1 MTARLTCPHGH
12 QWESVDDLQATVA
25 GKIVICPVCGQ
36 AMPVGQETVD
46 ILPGPSEDL
55 VATRMADGLAEL
67 IEASQI
73 DTDPA
78 GATRPA
84 AGTSPVKTA
93 SIPPIELKSEAS
105 MPKVGTQADPS
116 HSNLSGG
123 QHVAS
128 AEDLSQT
135 VAFASRDED
144 DASAG
149 ARPRLSATGQASI
162 PIPAPAGKKQAKTV
176 ARARPMPTVPGYEIH
191 GELGR
196 GGMGVV
202 YRAKHL
208 GLNRQVALKMILAG
222 SHASVQELGRF
233 RAEAE
238 AVAQLQHPN
247 IVQVYDIGE
256 HEGCPFFS
264 LEFIDG
270 GCLTDRIANTPQPP
284 AEAARITQVLAV
296 AMEYAHQRG
305 ILHRDLKPANILLA
319 LDGTP
324 KITDF
329 GLAKRLEGDSSHTR
343 TGSIIGTP
351 SYMAPE
357 QAFGQNKEI
366 GPGADIYALGAIL
379 YELLTG
385 RPPFQG
391 TTLLETVQMVR
402 TADPV
407 PPSRL
412 QPRLPRDLETICL
425 TCLRKEPHKRYAT
438 SSFLAEDLRRFLAKE
453 PIQARPAPA
462 WERVAKWSRRR
473 PAVAALIVVSSL
485 AAVTVMV
492 GGWLF
497 ARQEARRAE
506 EARQLTA
513 LAQSNEK
520 LAVERR
526 IEAER
531 EHARAEKNFQQALA
545 AVDVMLTRVGEKRL
559 AHEPRMERLRRD
571 VLEQALHF
579 YQGFLNA
586 AEKDPTVRSETARAY
601 RRVGDIEDMLG
612 DYPTSEKSY
621 RSAIKLLQELAVKTP
636 DDADLRAEL
645 AAAENQLGIV
655 LEATGQSR
663 EAQGLLQDA
672 IEIRSKLVADFPA
685 IAAYRRGLAGNL
697 HNQGLFFQ
705 TGNKPK
711 EADLAYGKAAQLF
724 GELAAEFPKEADYRL
739 ELARTLANRAALLE
753 SAGNPP
759 DAEKAAQHAV
769 ELQRQ
774 LVNEAPG
781 NEDYR
786 KELGRGCANLAVLF
800 QRQGRW
806 REAEAAYR
814 EANDTFGKLANDFP
828 QVPDYRHEM
837 ATNANNL
844 VELFQARKGWADAD
858 REARRAQDLLS
869 RLVAAFPEAPLH
881 QQELARCLDRH
892 GMVLAFMKR
901 PADAEKSWQQ
911 AIALQDDLVARYP
924 DQPTYRQELA
934 RSHENLGILLSGL
947 NRLNDAERNYQT
959 AIGIIEALA
968 TQHPQTDSYR
978 TEVVLYRGNLASL
991 LMALGRWQE
1000 AQKSWQQL
1008 ASLQR
1013 QQLAHSDSISSR
1025 VGLGQ
1030 TLKTLAQLAADRHQ
1044 LADAQRSLEE
1054 AIRHQRA
1061 AVEAAPGSAAYRKD
1075 LARYYFA
1082 LMDVVLQ
1089 QGDHAEAAKLE
1100 QELQEVAMPQ
1110 LPELPRLAALL
1121 SKCIKLAGD
1130 DTRVSPE
1137 KREELAAS
1145 YGRRAVDLLR
1155 QAVRAGY
1162 QDVAYLENSK
1172 ELEPLRSR
1180 EDCKKSL
1187 GEMTA
1192 GLRTP
1197 SP

>member
-1 MTARLTCPHGH
+1 L
-12 QWESVDDLQATVA
+12 
-25 GKIVICPVCGQ
+25 
-36 AMPVGQETVD
+36 
-46 ILPGPSEDL
+46 
-55 VATRMADGLAEL
+55 
-67 IEASQI
+67 
-73 DTDPA
+73 
-78 GATRPA
+78 
-84 AGTSPVKTA
+84 
-93 SIPPIELKSEAS
+93 
-105 MPKVGTQADPS
+105 
-116 HSNLSGG
+116 
-123 QHVAS
+123 
-128 AEDLSQT
+128 
-135 VAFASRDED
+135 
-144 DASAG
+144 
-149 ARPRLSATGQASI
+149 
-162 PIPAPAGKKQAKTV
+162 
-176 ARARPMPTVPGYEIH
+176 

-202 YRAKHL
+202 YRAKHI
-208 GLNRQVALKMILAG
+208 GLNREVALKMILAG
-222 SHASVQELGRF
+222 SHASVQELARF

-270 GCLTDRIANTPQPP
+270 GCLTDRIANMPQPP
-284 AEAARITQVLAV
+284 AEAAGITQVLAV

-305 ILHRDLKPANILLA
+305 ILHRDLKPANVLLA

-329 GLAKRLEGDSSHTR
+329 GLAKRLEGDSTHTR

-366 GPGADIYALGAIL
+366 GPAADIYALGAIL

-402 TADPV
+402 TAEPV

-425 TCLRKEPHKRYAT
+425 TCLRKEPHKRYT
-438 SSFLAEDLRRFLAKE
+438 NSGLLAEDLRRFLARE
-453 PIQARPAPA
+453 PIQARPTPL
-462 WERVAKWSRRR
+462 WERAAKWSRRR

-485 AAVTVMV
+485 AAATLMA

-497 ARQEARRAE
+497 ARQEAKRAE
-506 EARQLTA
+506 EARQLTE
-513 LAQSNEK
+513 LAQRNEK
-520 LAVERR
+520 LAVRRR

-531 EHARAEKNFQQALA
+531 EHAWAEKNFQQALA

-579 YQGFLNA
+579 YQGFLAA

-612 DYPTSEKSY
+612 DYKASEREY
-621 RSAIKLLQELAVKTP
+621 RSAINLLQELAAKDP
-636 DDADLRAEL
+636 QNADLRAEL
-645 AAAENQLGIV
+645 AAAKNQLGIV
-655 LEATGQSR
+655 LEATGRSR
-663 EAQGLLQDA
+663 EAQALLQDA
-672 IEIRSKLVADFPA
+672 IEIRSKLVTDFPA
-685 IAAYRRGLAGNL
+685 VAGYRRGLAGNL
-697 HNQGLFFQ
+697 HNQGLFLQ
-705 TGNKPK
+705 TGNRLK
-711 EADLAYGKAAQLF
+711 EADLAYGKAAHLF
-724 GELAAEFPKEADYRL
+724 GELAAEFPKDADYRL

-753 SAGNPP
+753 SAGKPQE
-759 DAEKAAQHAV
+759 AEKAARQAV

-774 LVNEAPG
+774 LVHDAPS
-781 NEDYR
+781 NEDHR
-786 KELGRGCANLAVLF
+786 KELGRGCANLGVLL

-806 REAEAAYR
+806 REAEAAYG
-814 EANDTFGKLANDFP
+814 EANDTFSKLANDFP

-844 VELFQARKGWADAD
+844 VELFQACGRWADAD
-858 REARRAQDLLS
+858 REARRAQDLLG
-869 RLVAAFPEAPLH
+869 RLVAAFPDAPLH

-892 GMVLAFMKR
+892 GMVLAYMKR
-901 PADAEKSWQQ
+901 PAQAEKSWQQ
-911 AIALQDDLVARYP
+911 AIALQEELVARFP
-924 DQPTYRQELA
+924 DQPVYRQELA

-947 NRLNDAERNYQT
+947 NRLDDAERNYQK

-968 TQHPQTDSYR
+968 KEHPQTASYR
-978 TEVVLYRGNLASL
+978 TEVTVYRSNLASL
-991 LMALGRWQE
+991 LTALGRWQD
-1000 AQKSWQQL
+1000 AQKSWQEL
-1008 ASLQR
+1008 AALQR
-1013 QQLAHSDSISSR
+1013 QQLARSDSINAR
-1025 VGLGQ
+1025 VGLGH
-1030 TLKTLAQLAADRHQ
+1030 TLKTLAQLQAERHQ
-1044 LADAQRSLEE
+1044 LADAQRSLKE

-1061 AVEAAPGSAAYRKD
+1061 AVEVDPTYRKD

-1100 QELQEVAMPQ
+1100 QELEGSAVPQ
-1110 LPELPRLAALL
+1110 LQELPRLAGLL
-1121 SKCIKLAGD
+1121 SKCITLADD
-1130 DTRVSPE
+1130 DTRVSPQ

-1145 YGRRAVDLLR
+1145 YGRRAVELLK

-1187 GEMTA
+1187 SEITA
-1192 GLRTP
+1192 GLRTQIR
-1197 SP
+1197 